1 MPGEDREMVGNLWG
15 CFWVLGVGGWGLVE
29 LKTGVSLGWISRGE
43 DFFVFFLVVL
53 RGGGGGMLRMSS
65 LLASL
70 CKKI

>member
-1 MPGEDREMVGNLWG
+1 M
-15 CFWVLGVGGWGLVE
+15 LGVGGWGLVE